1 MFSVMWFKKTLSYP
15 QVTLRMQVGLAVF
28 SNKIDISP
36 WACPIS
42 VQMKLRG
49 PGGWFIYSHWSMSLG
64 FGIRK
69 HWIGTLALTPAE

>member
-42 VQMKLRG
+42 V
-49 PGGWFIYSHWSMSLG
+49 SDETE
-64 FGIRK
+64 
-69 HWIGTLALTPAE
+69 GTGRVVYL